1 MSATAIHASAVLRR
15 RAIADDLGLHAD
27 DAYWAAA
34 PRLYDFSKHH
44 HLFKHEDDRRDNHLN
59 LQPEHGSHGINPKPE
74 HDGHGISPKP
84 EHERDLPKPEQEQEQ
99 ERDPAPRPDPLP
111 PAPSPRAPSPAPLPR
126 KPSAHLCLLALQ
138 GTGLGW
144 GVRKRVHYVA
154 RHRAPRHDDR
164 RARPLPAPPAVVA
177 ETPHDRRPAPAAV
190 VHQSANADEGS
201 SSNVKT
207 KDLLGLLGETQ
218 ADEEEGGDTGRREE
232 EEEPEAPAV
241 AAAEKTTKKRRR
253 RKPGRVHSF
262 SLPKRRVR
270 KPAPAP
276 KVEAFEDADAGPEAE
291 SERKVVARADQ
302 GKRKRN
308 DVPRRG
314 RAVAKRAKKAT
325 PPAPE
330 EERKV
335 VKAEKKTILPEEK
348 KGGGRDERT
357 AVKTERRRGLPEEER
372 TAVKAER
379 KRGLP
384 EEERTAVV
392 LVAVKRE
399 RKSKAPHCGRAVTV
413 AQEPETKPARA
424 VKAEEATAAALAAAP
439 RGMVDRW
446 TATRYAAAEAS
457 LLGVLRRFG
466 ARAGK
471 TVPRGELRQAA
482 RKHVGDTGLLDHLLK
497 HTADKVPRGSAER
510 IRRRHTADGAME
522 YWLEP
527 AELAALRREVGVDP
541 YWVPPPGWKRGDPVS
556 ADGYALKAK
565 KQVEELTKE
574 LAGVKRHMQQLVK
587 AHQGTM
593 NNEMKPEAAKACISH
608 EPYQDKY
615 ECVLKANGN
624 LEKQVQS
631 LEEKYASATRANGK
645 LEEEVLFLKE
655 KYEAVLERNSRL
667 EQQVAALS
675 TSFLSLK
682 EGMQFLNDG
691 EQQQQL
697 QQLRIMG
704 PEPRLLLCARE
715 HREADR
721 QESNGAGDQLAH
733 VDGDGGKCR
742 EWPDEAQPSSPRTP
756 TAARVA
762 SVDDDECAMDGGLE
776 LPPTPPSAS
785 STNAASSAKL
795 LLLPAPD
802 SPVQP
807 PAQPPTTSSSSP
819 RVDADCLDLQLRH
832 TAQDASPLPFPCGA
846 AAGLPEGGKT
856 ATTGGGG
863 RVGTELALATP
874 SY

>member
-15 RAIADDLGLHAD
+15 RAIADDLGLDAD

-44 HLFKHEDDRRDNHLN
+44 LFKHEDDHHDDLN
-59 LQPEHGSHGINPKPE
+59 LKPEHEAHDINPKPE
-74 HDGHGISPKP
+74 HDGHGINLKP
-84 EHERDLPKPEQEQEQ
+84 EHERDLPKPEQEQEQEQ

-144 GVRKRVHYVA
+144 GVRKRVHYVS

-164 RARPLPAPPAVVA
+164 RARPPPAPPAVVA
-177 ETPHDRRPAPAAV
+177 ETAHDRRPAPAAG

-207 KDLLGLLGETQ
+207 KDLLGLLGETR
-218 ADEEEGGDTGRREE
+218 ADEEEGGESGRQEE
-232 EEEPEAPAV
+232 EEREAPAV
-241 AAAEKTTKKRRR
+241 AEEKTTRKRRR

-276 KVEAFEDADAGPEAE
+276 KVEVFEDADADAGPEAE
-291 SERKVVARADQ
+291 SERKVVARADRA
-302 GKRKRN
+302 KRKRN
-308 DVPRRG
+308 DVRRRG
-314 RAVAKRAKKAT
+314 RGVAKRAKKAT
-325 PPAPE
+325 PPVPE

-335 VKAEKKTILPEEK
+335 VKKEKKTNLPEEK
-348 KGGGRDERT
+348 EGGGRDERT
-357 AVKTERRRGLPEEER
+357 AVKTERKRGLPEEER
-372 TAVKAER
+372 TAVKAEK

-399 RKSKAPHCGRAVTV
+399 RKSKAPLCGRAVTV
-413 AQEPETKPARA
+413 TEEPETKPPRA
-424 VKAEEATAAALAAAP
+424 VKAEEATAAALAVP

-565 KQVEELTKE
+565 MQVEELTKE

-593 NNEMKPEAAKACISH
+593 NNEKKPEAVKACISH

-615 ECVLKANGN
+615 ECVMKANGN
-624 LEKQVQS
+624 LEKQVLS
-631 LEEKYASATRANGK
+631 LEEKYTSATRANGK

-655 KYEAVLERNSRL
+655 KYEAVLEKNTRL

-691 EQQQQL
+691 EQQQ
-697 QQLRIMG
+697 LRITG
-704 PEPRLLLCARE
+704 PEPRLLLCAKECRQ
-715 HREADR
+715 ADR
-721 QESNGAGDQLAH
+721 QESNGAGDQLAD

-756 TAARVA
+756 TAAR
-762 SVDDDECAMDGGLE
+762 DDDECAMDGSLE

-795 LLLPAPD
+795 LLLPAPG

-807 PAQPPTTSSSSP
+807 PATSSSP
-819 RVDADCLDLQLRH
+819 RVDVCLQEPAQPHSGGLDLQLRH
-832 TAQDASPLPFPCGA
+832 TAQDASSLPFPCGA
-846 AAGLPEGGKT
+846 AVGLPESGKT
-856 ATTGGGG
+856 TTGG